1 MELKIA
7 GDELQKALF
16 RAQGIVDRKST
27 MPILANVLLSASKEG
42 RLRVTAFDLDIGVVS
57 EHPAEVIKEGEITIQ
72 ARTLF
77 DIVKN
82 LPEATVT
89 LRKQENHYV
98 ELKSG
103 TASFRIVGMAADQ
116 FPPLPKEEKAS
127 LAKIDGRA
135 LLSLIEKTSF
145 AISMDETRYVLN
157 GVYLESVGTGGARMV
172 ATDGHRLALAE
183 AELGENFKL
192 KRGVIVPRKGLFELK
207 RLLEEAPDAE
217 VHLGFAESS
226 GMFRKPGLSMVMRLI
241 DGQFPE
247 YQQVIPKVA
256 ERSLALRKPQ
266 LLETLK
272 RVSLL
277 SAEKGNAVKLQLAD
291 GLLKISSQNPELG
304 EAREELPVDYAG
316 KPLSIGFNARYLID
330 GLTALQGDEVKF
342 ELGDDSSPGVLR
354 PAAGPAY
361 TAVIMP
367 MRI

>member
-7 GDELQKALF
+7 ADELSKALF

-103 TASFRIVGMAADQ
+103 SASFRIVGMAADQ
-116 FPPLPKEEKAS
+116 FPPLPKEEKAN
-127 LAKIDGRA
+127 LAKIDGKA
-135 LLSLIEKTSF
+135 LLALIEKTSF
-145 AISMDETRYVLN
+145 AISTDETRYVLN
-157 GVYLESVGTGGARMV
+157 GVFLESVAGGARMV

-192 KRGVIVPRKGLFELK
+192 KKGVIVPRKGLFELK

-226 GMFRKPGLSMVMRLI
+226 GLFRKPGLSMVMRLI

-247 YQQVIPKVA
+247 YQQVIPKAA
-256 ERSLALRKPQ
+256 ERALHLRKAT

-304 EAREELPVDYAG
+304 EAREELPVEYAG
-316 KPLSIGFNARYLID
+316 KALSIGFNARYLID
-330 GLTALQGDEVKF
+330 GLTALEGDEVKF

-354 PAAGPAY
+354 PVSGNAY

>member
-7 GDELQKALF
+7 VDELQKALF
-16 RAQGIVDRKST
+16 RAQGIVDRKTT
-27 MPILANVLLSASKEG
+27 MPILANVLLSAAKDG

-57 EHPAEVIKEGEITIQ
+57 EHPAEVVKEGEITLQ

-82 LPEATVT
+82 LPEATLT

-98 ELKSG
+98 ELTCGS
-103 TASFRIVGMAADQ
+103 ASFRIVGMNADQ
-116 FPPLPKEEKAS
+116 FPPLPKEEKAA

-135 LLSLIEKTSF
+135 LLALIEKTSF
-145 AISMDETRYVLN
+145 AISSDETRYVLN
-157 GVYLESVGTGGARMV
+157 GVYLESAGAGARMV

-183 AELGENFKL
+183 AALGEGFKL
-192 KRGVIVPRKGLFELK
+192 KRGVIVPRKALFELK

-217 VHLGFAESS
+217 VHLGFAEAS
-226 GMFRKPGLSMVMRLI
+226 GIFRKPGLSMVMRLI

-247 YQQVIPKVA
+247 YQQVIPKAA
-256 ERSLALRKPQ
+256 ERSLIFPKGQ

-277 SAEKGNAVKLQLAD
+277 SAEKAHAVKLQLAE
-291 GLLKISSQNPELG
+291 GALKITSQNPELG
-304 EAREELPVDYAG
+304 EAREELPVEYAG

-330 GLTALQGDEVKF
+330 GLTALEGEQVKL

-354 PAAGPAY
+354 PVAGNAF